1 LEGTSKRSC
10 SEEYRRRPPPPFI
23 VDAGE
28 MGGGD
33 AVWRGVRGR
42 RPRPEE
48 DWWRGQREAEERL
61 LWTRVE
67 RPLLSVQRAGE
78 EWFCR
83 LHPGFVR
90 RYVNAPSLKIWTLE
104 WSSRV
109 GDNDEK

>member
-1 LEGTSKRSC
+1 MSSSQRNGKTWTPVPHADLDEALKRTCCAHRPAPALDGTSKRSC

-42 RPRPEE
+42 RLRPEE

-78 EWFCR
+78 E
-83 LHPGFVR
+83 
-90 RYVNAPSLKIWTLE
+90 
-104 WSSRV
+104 
-109 GDNDEK
+109 

>member
-33 AVWRGVRGR
+33 ALWRGVRGR

-48 DWWRGQREAEERL
+48 D
-61 LWTRVE
+61 
-67 RPLLSVQRAGE
+67 
-78 EWFCR
+78 
-83 LHPGFVR
+83 
-90 RYVNAPSLKIWTLE
+90 
-104 WSSRV
+104 
-109 GDNDEK
+109 